1 MSADNSSEL
10 TEIPGIPS
18 ENLLSDSEESDWLP
32 SLNPSRLGDF
42 TAPDL
47 DLVGVDFSWNVKHAQ
62 YRCSPSMSVRTAT
75 KNVGGL

>member
-1 MSADNSSEL
+1 MSTDNSSEL

-42 TAPDL
+42 TALDL
-47 DLVGVDFSWNVKHAQ
+47 DLVGVDFS
-62 YRCSPSMSVRTAT
+62 
-75 KNVGGL
+75 